1 MSDQVLVALVFV
13 ISYGTIIGY
22 AAYLHLRRR
31 RAGG

>member
-1 MSDQVLVALVFV
+1 MSDQLIVLGTFL
-13 ISYGTIIGY
+13 ISYGAIIGY

>member
-1 MSDQVLVALVFV
+1 MSDNLIVVGTFV
-13 ISYGTIIGY
+13 VSYGAIVGY